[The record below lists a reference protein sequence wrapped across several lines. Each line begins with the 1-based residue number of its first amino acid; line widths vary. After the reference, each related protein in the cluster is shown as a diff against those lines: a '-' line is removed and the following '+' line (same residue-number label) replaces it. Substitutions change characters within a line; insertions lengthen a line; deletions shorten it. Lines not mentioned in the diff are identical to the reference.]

1 MSQCLKALLLT
12 AALLAGAN
20 LSAQGPKQYGPPIA
34 IENAKKAATAA
45 LEVAKKNGWYMAI
58 AVVDPDGT
66 LVYFERMDNT
76 QSGSITV
83 AQEKAR
89 TAAMFKRPS
98 KVFHDAVG
106 NGGGGLRVLSLPNA
120 IPIEGGIPLMID
132 DKIIGAIGVSGD
144 SSDHD
149 VLCAQ
154 AGVDAVK

>member
-1 MSQCLKALLLT
+1 MSRFVKVLLLAT
-12 AALLAGAN
+12 ALLAGAN
-20 LSAQGPKQYGPPIA
+20 VLAQAPKQYGA
-34 IENAKKAATAA
+34 AVGIENAKKAAAAA

-106 NGGGGLRVLSLPNA
+106 NGGGGLRVLALPNA
-120 IPIEGGIPLMID
+120 IPIEGGIPLMVD

-149 VLCAQ
+149 LLCAQ

>member
-1 MSQCLKALLLT
+1 MARFLKVS
-12 AALLAGAN
+12 LLAASMLAGVQAF
-20 LSAQGPKQYGPPIA
+20 AQAPKQYGAPIG
-34 IENAKKAATAA
+34 IDSAKKAAAA
-45 LEVAKKNGWYMAI
+45 AVAVAQKNGWYMAI
-58 AVVDPDGT
+58 AVVDPDGA

-76 QSGSITV
+76 QSASITV
-83 AQEKAR
+83 AQDKAR

-106 NGGGGLRVLSLPNA
+106 NGGGGLRVLALPNA
-120 IPIEGGIPLMID
+120 IPIEGGIPLMVD